1 MVAMA
6 SAVANGGNLMKPH
19 LIKQVVDKDMNVVKD
34 ILPTKVRQ
42 IVSKD
47 TSDTMRTILESV
59 VSEGGGKNA
68 YLAGYRIA
76 GKTGTSEKQ
85 PRGNGKYVASFIGF
99 APADNPQVV
108 CLVILDQPPVGNVY
122 YGGLIAAPVVKNILD
137 ETLQYLNVEPEYT
150 QEEMQF
156 VDVLVPD
163 VVGRT
168 PEKAKQA
175 IEKAGFGVKIYG
187 NGDKVTEQMP
197 KANSKVS
204 QNSGIVLY
212 TEPNQGKHM
221 ISVPDVRGMAPAA
234 ANKTLTDAGLNV
246 KIKGVSNTDG
256 AAICSGQ
263 LPIGGTTVE
272 TGTVIT
278 LSFSYSEVRD

>member
-1 MVAMA
+1 MA
-6 SAVANGGNLMKPH
+6 PIGNTLALGPGGL
-19 LIKQVVDKDMNVVKD
+19 
-34 ILPTKVRQ
+34 
-42 IVSKD
+42 S
-47 TSDTMRTILESV
+47 
-59 VSEGGGKNA
+59 SELN
-68 YLAGYRIA
+68 
-76 GKTGTSEKQ
+76 TSESH
-85 PRGNGKYVASFIGF
+85 G
-99 APADNPQVV
+99 ADP
-108 CLVILDQPPVGNVY
+108 I
-122 YGGLIAAPVVKNILD
+122 
-137 ETLQYLNVEPEYT
+137 
-150 QEEMQF
+150 
-156 VDVLVPD
+156 
-163 VVGRT
+163 
-168 PEKAKQA
+168 EKAKQA